1 MRGTSL
7 RTRRYTLSV
16 AQNAPQPESADLTTP
31 QGVHARRADV
41 QIVDVR
47 EPYEWEAGRIDDSHH
62 IPLNRLM
69 AGPTADIDAAR
80 PVVCVCRS
88 GNRSELASV
97 MLRARGLDAYNM
109 QGGLEAWEQAGL
121 PLSTPDGRPGRV
133 A

>member
-1 MRGTSL
+1 VVVQNTS
-7 RTRRYTLSV
+7 
-16 AQNAPQPESADLTTP
+16 QPSSDDLTQP
-31 QGVHARRADV
+31 PAVYARRDDV

-47 EPYEWEAGRIDDSHH
+47 EAYEWEAGRIDHSHH
-62 IPLNRLM
+62 IPLNQLM
-69 AGPTADIDAAR
+69 AAPAPGLDPGR

-97 MLRARGLDAYNM
+97 MLRARGFDAHNM

-121 PLSTPDGRPGRV
+121 PLATPDGGPGRV

>member
-1 MRGTSL
+1 MAQNDPQPDTEDLTDPRGVF
-7 RTRRYTLSV
+7 TRR
-16 AQNAPQPESADLTTP
+16 A
-31 QGVHARRADV
+31 GV

-47 EPYEWEAGRIDDSHH
+47 EPYEWEAGRIEEARH

-69 AGPTADIDAAR
+69 AGPTTELDQAR

-97 MLRARGLDAYNM
+97 MLRARGYDAHNM
-109 QGGLEAWEQAGL
+109 QGGMEAWEAAGL
-121 PLSTPDGRPGRV
+121 PFSTPDGQPGRV